1 MYKIPN
7 PRVLALAMGAALG
20 LSFSALVSAQTR
32 SHDLPDPTDPKAHP
46 TALVYRSA
54 LQHYRA
60 LQDPTLRDW
69 RAANQRVHEAGGWR
83 VYLRE
88 SQASAPAS
96 AASAASAAPSP
107 ADSKSKPAASP
118 AHQH

>member
-1 MYKIPN
+1 MHKTPFFW
-7 PRVLALAMGAALG
+7 VLTLAMSAALG
-20 LSFSALVSAQTR
+20 WAAPAQAQA
-32 SHDLPDPTDPKAHP
+32 SLPTLADPSDPKAGP
-46 TALVYRSA
+46 APLIYRSA
-54 LQHYRA
+54 LQRYQPV
-60 LQDPTLRDW
+60 QDSSLRDW

-96 AASAASAAPSP
+96 AVSAAPLP
-107 ADSKSKPAASP
+107 ADSQRKPAASP

>member
-1 MYKIPN
+1 MHKTPRC
-7 PRVLALAMGAALG
+7 RVLALALAASFG
-20 LSFSALVSAQTR
+20 LASPAHQALAQPRAT
-32 SHDLPDPTDPKAHP
+32 PVADPADPQSP
-46 TALVYRSA
+46 SSPLIYRSP
-54 LQHYRA
+54 LQRYQA

-88 SQASAPAS
+88 SQAGAPAS
-96 AASAASAAPSP
+96 APSAASSP
-107 ADSKSKPAASP
+107 ADGKSKPAASP

>member
-1 MYKIPN
+1 MHKTPYSW
-7 PRVLALAMGAALG
+7 VLALAMSAALG
-20 LSFSALVSAQTR
+20 WAAPAQAQASSPTT
-32 SHDLPDPTDPKAHP
+32 LADPADPKTG
-46 TALVYRSA
+46 TAPLIYRSA
-54 LQHYRA
+54 LQRYQA
-60 LQDPTLRDW
+60 LQDLTLRDW

-96 AASAASAAPSP
+96 APSAAPLP
-107 ADSKSKPAASP
+107 ADSQRKPAASP